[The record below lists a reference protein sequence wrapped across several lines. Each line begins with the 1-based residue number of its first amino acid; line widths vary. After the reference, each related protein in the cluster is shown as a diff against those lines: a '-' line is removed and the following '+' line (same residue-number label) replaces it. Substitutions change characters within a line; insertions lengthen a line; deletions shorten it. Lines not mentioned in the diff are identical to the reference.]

1 MQFETIK
8 VENPNGSS
16 IILGR
21 VHNLKTVQQ
30 IHQQLLKTLPGIQ
43 FGLTYI
49 EASKPNVVKYSGT
62 DEPLIH
68 LARINACK
76 IGAGAVFILFLSN
89 DYLINAI
96 EAIKR
101 VPNISEIYCATSN
114 PVEVIVNQNEKGR
127 SLMGLVGDYSSE
139 EAKKA
144 LVDVKNY

>member
-16 IILGR
+16 IILGE
-21 VHNLKTVQQ
+21 VHNLETVQQ

-76 IGAGAVFILFLSN
+76 IGAGAVFILFLGN
-89 DYLINAI
+89 DYRINAI

-101 VPNISEIYCATSN
+101 LPNISEIYCATSN

-139 EAKKA
+139 EAKRA
-144 LVDVKNY
+144 WVDVKNY

>member
-1 MQFETIK
+1 MQFQTIK

-16 IILGR
+16 IILGE

-30 IHQQLLKTLPGIQ
+30 IHQQLLQTFPRIQ

-49 EASKPNVVKYSGT
+49 EASKPTVVKYSGT
-62 DEPLIH
+62 DEPLVH

-76 IGAGAVFILFLSN
+76 IGAGGVFILFLSN
-89 DYLINAI
+89 DYPINAM

-144 LVDVKNY
+144 WVDVKNF

>member
-1 MQFETIK
+1 MQFQTIK

-16 IILGR
+16 IILGE

-30 IHQQLLKTLPGIQ
+30 IHQQLLQTFPRIQ

-49 EASKPNVVKYSGT
+49 DASKPTVVKYSGT
-62 DEPLIH
+62 DEPLVH

-76 IGAGAVFILFLSN
+76 IGAAGVFILFLSN
-89 DYLINAI
+89 DYPSNAM

-139 EAKKA
+139 VTKKA
-144 LVDVKNY
+144 WVDVKNF

>member
-1 MQFETIK
+1 MQFQTIK

-16 IILGR
+16 IILGE

-30 IHQQLLKTLPGIQ
+30 IHQQLLQTLPGIQ

-49 EASKPNVVKYSGT
+49 EVSKPNVVKYSGT

-76 IGAGAVFILFLSN
+76 IGVACVFILFLSN
-89 DYLINAI
+89 DYSINAM

-101 VPNISEIYCATSN
+101 VPNYFRNLLFYVQS
-114 PVEVIVNQNEKGR
+114 GR
-127 SLMGLVGDYSSE
+127 GYRKPERKRPKFNGVGG
-139 EAKKA
+139 
-144 LVDVKNY
+144 